1 MRPTSP
7 TSTPTSAEAASTPRN
22 GLVGRR
28 VPIALAA
35 LVMFAISGCEGVSK
49 TAEDERRIAA
59 EQVIIFAYS
68 DRVPDVD
75 AKLKTFLAA
84 WERANEKKDIKSLKD
99 DMVANVEP
107 AFAAHI
113 TALEAMP
120 AGSEALA
127 AIHRPLVATYKS
139 AQQAFDA
146 FLRDVTEDNLDAEYT
161 KLLGAMDAVKVA
173 EDTYFRALE
182 AYYAEH
188 RMSLKKAP

>member
-1 MRPTSP
+1 MPATSP
-7 TSTPTSAEAASTPRN
+7 TSFPTNASPASKARH
-22 GLVGRR
+22 GFVGWRLR
-28 VPIALAA
+28 VGVALAVSVFGA
-35 LVMFAISGCEGVSK
+35 CEGVSK

-59 EQVIIFAYS
+59 EQVIIEAYS

-99 DMVANVEP
+99 DMVANVQP

-113 TALEAMP
+113 AALEAMP

-139 AQQAFDA
+139 AQQAFDV
-146 FLRDVTEDNLDAEYT
+146 FLRDVTEDNLDVEYT

-173 EDTYFRALE
+173 EDAYFRSLE
-182 AYYAEH
+182 AHYVAH
-188 RMSLKKAP
+188 RLTLKKVP